1 MRHDASHMMGKLAL
15 SRRSVMTWS
24 VVVIAAAVMLAL
36 SQLVI
41 LVRRAQARRAAEDV
55 WSAGAPE
62 SAHSRAKKAGA
73 ATTAGLISGCGG
85 CGGCGCGG

>member
-1 MRHDASHMMGKLAL
+1 
-15 SRRSVMTWS
+15 MTWS

-41 LVRRAQARRAAEDV
+41 LVRRARARRAQDV
-55 WSAGAPE
+55 WSAGAPK

-73 ATTAGLISGCGG
+73 TLTAGLISGCGG